1 MEQSL
6 PVLEM
11 RKDFHFL
18 VDELK
23 LTKARALVDIVPDG
37 PCFWVDFFN
46 IDTTSESLAD
56 YIVD

>member
-11 RKDFHFL
+11 GKNFHFL

-23 LTKARALVDIVPDG
+23 LTKARALVDIVPNG
-37 PCFWVDFFN
+37 PCF
-46 IDTTSESLAD
+46 
-56 YIVD
+56 

>member
-11 RKDFHFL
+11 GKNFHFL

-23 LTKARALVDIVPDG
+23 LTKARTLVDIVPNG
-37 PCFWVDFFN
+37 PCF
-46 IDTTSESLAD
+46 
-56 YIVD
+56 